1 MLWSNRLG
9 RVVQD
14 LPSKTNLPQGRAAA
28 RLGLLLLS
36 RMTMRWVAISLL
48 LSALAAAQLL
58 PEALGPFERQTPEAI
73 QPAERDIFGEFGF
86 EQGEKARY
94 VAADGQ
100 AIEISALR
108 FSDDT
113 GALAAYQWSQTSDGK
128 PVEYG
133 ERAWRNG
140 NQTFIQFG
148 NYLVQ
153 MSGATP
159 LDEHVE
165 WMLAYLPRVQLT
177 PDPPVLRYVP
187 ADGLIP
193 HSQRHVLGPAALERL
208 APEVPPS
215 VAAFRFGTE
224 AQFARYQSSAGE
236 LRLALFSYPSAQ
248 IARAQLEEFGKV
260 SALVAKRSG
269 SIIAVVIA
277 PPSPD
282 EAERLLAKVR
292 DAVEI
297 TLTPQQE
304 NRHDNL
310 VTLLIDIIIMC
321 LILAGLGIIG
331 GVLVAGLRILA
342 TRYAPDS
349 IFASSEE
356 GSIIKLNI
364 DAR

>member
-1 MLWSNRLG
+1 MQNR
-9 RVVQD
+9 
-14 LPSKTNLPQGRAAA
+14 PSETNPPQRRAAA
-28 RLGLLLLS
+28 RLSLLFLSLLTIRWIAIFLLLP
-36 RMTMRWVAISLL
+36 V
-48 LSALAAAQLL
+48 LATAQLL
-58 PEALGPFERQTPEAI
+58 PEALGPFERQAPEAI
-73 QPAERDIFGEFGF
+73 QPAERDIFEEFGF
-86 EQGEKARY
+86 EQGEKARF

-113 GALAAYQWSQTSDGK
+113 GALAAYQWSQTPDGK
-128 PVEYG
+128 TVEYG
-133 ERAWRNG
+133 ERASRSG
-140 NQTFIQFG
+140 NQTLIQFG

-193 HSQRHVLGPAALERL
+193 HSQRHILGPAALERL
-208 APEVPPS
+208 VPEVPPS

-260 SALVAKRSG
+260 SALAAKRSG
-269 SIIAVVIA
+269 SMIAVVVA
-277 PPSPD
+277 PPSAD
-282 EAERLLAKVR
+282 AAERLLAKVR

-297 TLTPQQE
+297 TLTPQDE

-310 VTLLIDIIIMC
+310 ATLLIDIIILC
-321 LILAGLGIIG
+321 LILAALMVIG

-349 IFASSEE
+349 VFASSEE
-356 GSIIKLNI
+356 GSIIRLNI